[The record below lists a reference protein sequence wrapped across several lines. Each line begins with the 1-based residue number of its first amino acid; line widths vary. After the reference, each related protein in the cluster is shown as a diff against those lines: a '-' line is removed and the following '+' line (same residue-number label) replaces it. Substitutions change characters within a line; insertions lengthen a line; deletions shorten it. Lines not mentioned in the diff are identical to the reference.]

1 MHNTPE
7 TLALDFD
14 EVVNTFNFVAGVI
27 YDDGENLYAP
37 LMHGA
42 KHYVA
47 DCVVFSRETR
57 QEDLGEVDISP
68 VRAEDLGRPIA
79 WRPDIVV
86 RAALLQGRGTDATP
100 YVADFQAPKQGLRDR
115 LIPAS
120 GEHTKKFSR

>member
-1 MHNTPE
+1 MHNAPA
-7 TLALDFD
+7 TLAVDFD
-14 EVVNTFNFVAGVI
+14 QVVNTYNFVAGVI

-86 RAALLQGRGTDATP
+86 RAALLQGRNTDATP
-100 YVADFQAPKQGLRDR
+100 YVADFEAPKQGLHDR
-115 LIPAS
+115 LMAEPNEGAR
-120 GEHTKKFSR
+120 KFVR

>member
-1 MHNTPE
+1 MHNTPA

-37 LMHGA
+37 LHHAA
-42 KHYVA
+42 KHYVV
-47 DCVVFSRETR
+47 DCVVFTRETR
-57 QEDLGEVDISP
+57 QEDLAEVDISP

-86 RAALLQGRGTDATP
+86 RAALLHGRATDATP
-100 YVADFQAPKQGLRDR
+100 YVVGFEAPKQGLRDR
-115 LIPAS
+115 LMPDA
-120 GEHTKKFSR
+120 GDHAKKFSR